1 MNTIKFF
8 DKEFPNEGFNHTRKI
23 VRAIVFND
31 KKEIALIKLYG
42 DDIFGHRDYYETPGG
57 GINPKE
63 NRHKAL
69 EREIEEEVGVK
80 ISNIH
85 FLARVIDFY
94 NLIKRRNDNYFYI
107 CKVVENTHQ
116 NLEEYEKTLFVKVEW
131 VSIDKAI
138 EIYENT
144 PKTPIANLV
153 IQRELPILYL
163 TKEYLKN
170 IK

>member
-23 VRAIVFND
+23 VRAVVFND

-69 EREIEEEVGVK
+69 EREIEEEVKRIEDRMKLSMFGKDSVNGINFQNNVPEFEK
-80 ISNIH
+80 NSNPHKDGTTSISDNSGMNNH
-85 FLARVIDFY
+85 NRS
-94 NLIKRRNDNYFYI
+94 IKEVRQI
-107 CKVVENTHQ
+107 
-116 NLEEYEKTLFVKVEW
+116 
-131 VSIDKAI
+131 
-138 EIYENT
+138 
-144 PKTPIANLV
+144 
-153 IQRELPILYL
+153 
-163 TKEYLKN
+163 
-170 IK
+170 